1 MPGQSKGKGKS
12 KSTPQMGRAAA
23 EAVARD
29 RAEAAAAAA
38 ARERAAA
45 ETAAGRAGQLQRAEA
60 EKAAAAAAAATAA
73 AEKAAVTKRP
83 QSPKPAA
90 SLFVRTP
97 TKSNRAKLERRLQ
110 ATANA
115 STRAA
120 KRKSVEE
127 GRKTQ
132 ESYIKKIENRKDQEK
147 RQAERRLAQAEERK
161 RLLALQQSQLQ
172 ALLQSRGAP
181 KPVATQNY
189 TEKFTAKN
197 LISLNKKV
205 EDSVD
210 WDKEFNKVDAQGL
223 NLRKTIK
230 DWAIQCGYDLEHV
243 TRSRNGYVMLEFTD
257 DIHFTF
263 HSKYEGIIGRRKEV
277 DRRIQGAFH
286 VQKKSENKLIRYITK
301 SSNPFYFQK
310 SQIIIR
316 QAITEFNDEEKKFI
330 DGVFSIINEAKIKGV
345 EAKGG
350 RRTRKLRR

>member
-23 EAVARD
+23 EALARD

-60 EKAAAAAAAATAA
+60 EKAAAAAATAA
-73 AEKAAVTKRP
+73 AAAEAAATKRP

-127 GRKTQ
+127 GRKAQ

-147 RQAERRLAQAEERK
+147 RQAERRLTQAEERK

-172 ALLQSRGAP
+172 ALLQSRGGP
-181 KPVATQNY
+181 NPVATKNY

-197 LISLNKKV
+197 LTRLNKKV

-263 HSKYEGIIGRRKEV
+263 HSSREGIIGRRKEV
-277 DRRIQGAFH
+277 DRRIKGAFH

-310 SQIIIR
+310 SQVIIR
-316 QAITEFNDEEKKFI
+316 QAITEFNDDEKRFI
-330 DGVFSIINEAKIKGV
+330 DGVFSIINEAKVRG